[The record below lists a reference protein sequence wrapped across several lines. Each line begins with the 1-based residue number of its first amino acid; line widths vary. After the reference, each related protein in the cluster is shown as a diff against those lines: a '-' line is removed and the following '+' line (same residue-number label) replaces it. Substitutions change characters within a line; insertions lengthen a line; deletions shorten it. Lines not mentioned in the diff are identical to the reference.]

1 MKFQIY
7 RSLGYRT
14 CHEKMLEVY
23 PALANYNFKMD
34 KFGDSYV
41 TITSLK
47 QLMQLVKEIGQEIIL
62 DSDGNTIEIHVD
74 YRE

>member
-23 PALANYNFKMD
+23 PVLANYNFKMD

-47 QLMQLVKEIGQEIIL
+47 QLM
-62 DSDGNTIEIHVD
+62 
-74 YRE
+74 

>member
-7 RSLGYRT
+7 RALDYRPN
-14 CHEKMLEVY
+14 CEKMLETY
-23 PALANYNFKMD
+23 PALANYNFKTD
-34 KFGDSYV
+34 KTGNGYV

-47 QLMQLVKEIGQEIIL
+47 QLIQMVQEIGQEIIL
-62 DSDGNTIEIHVD
+62 SPDNVSIEIYDD